1 MNEYYITCPRGLEE
15 TTSLDISSYIKTPA
29 IPDKGGVFFNGSL
42 EDMYTINMFSRTG
55 MFVLKKLF
63 ICFVVHIQNQ
73 IGKPFKLPMKPE
85 KVIFFSIIFF
95 SCSTVK

>member
-1 MNEYYITCPRGLEE
+1 MNKYECYLTCPRGLEE

-63 ICFVVHIQNQ
+63 IFKANNYKDLYDKTFNYISTLNQ
-73 IGKPFKLPMKPE
+73 F
-85 KVIFFSIIFF
+85 
-95 SCSTVK
+95 